1 MAISTVK
8 KDQPK
13 GVDKKARLL
22 ELKEYHAP
30 LLEKLGIEEP
40 FFVTAMAHKPKGKD
54 SKHISLFP
62 SQMKRNVDIYMEFT
76 DKDNVPEDPARK
88 LYKWKHNPFWIGEY
102 DSVEIE
108 GSTDL
113 RYLIPVAEL
122 VVVEDP
128 TAGKQGVQSFQSFD
142 EIMDP
147 DMDAAI
153 DQMTIRDFVAILRG
167 KPVSR
172 KKWLNDLL
180 K

>member
-1 MAISTVK
+1 MPISTVK

-13 GVDKKARLL
+13 GTDKKARLQ

-30 LLEKLGIEEP
+30 LLEKLGVEEP

-54 SKHISLFP
+54 AKHISLFP
-62 SQMKRNVDIYMEFT
+62 SQMKRGVDIYMEFT

-88 LYKWKHNPFWIGEY
+88 LYKWKHNPFWQEEY

-108 GSTDL
+108 GSTDS
-113 RYLIPVAEL
+113 RFLIPVAEL
-122 VVVEDP
+122 TIMEDP
-128 TAGKQGVQSFQSFD
+128 AAGKQGVQPFSSFD

-147 DMDAAI
+147 DTDAPI

-180 K
+180 

>member
-13 GVDKKARLL
+13 AVDKKARLQ

-30 LLEKLGIEEP
+30 LLEKLGVEEP
-40 FFVTAMAHKPKGKD
+40 FFVTAMAHKPRGKD
-54 SKHISLFP
+54 SIHISLFP
-62 SQMKRNVDIYMEFT
+62 SQMKKGVDIYMEFT
-76 DKDNVPEDPARK
+76 DKDNVPEDPQRT
-88 LYKWKHNPFWIGEY
+88 LYKWKHNAFWIEEY

-108 GSTDL
+108 GSTDS

-122 VVVEDP
+122 TIVKDP
-128 TAGKQGVQSFQSFD
+128 VANTSTVQSFESFD
-142 EIMDP
+142 QIMDP
-147 DMDAAI
+147 DTDAPI

-180 K
+180 Q

>member
-8 KDQPK
+8 KSDSK
-13 GVDKKARLL
+13 AVDKKARLQ

-30 LLEKLGIEEP
+30 LLEKLGVEDA

-62 SQMKRNVDIYMEFT
+62 SQMKKGVDIYMEFT
-76 DKDNVPEDPARK
+76 DKDNVPEDPTRK
-88 LYKWKHNPFWIGEY
+88 LYKWKHNPFWQEEY

-108 GSTDL
+108 GSTDS

-122 VVVEDP
+122 MTIEDP
-128 TAGKQGVQSFQSFD
+128 VARKQGIQNFESFD

-147 DMDAAI
+147 DQDAPF
-153 DQMTIRDFVAILRG
+153 DQMTIRDLVAILHR